1 MPGKV
6 RQFGSKG
13 EKITCVYNDNEDI
26 DGNNNECVGVENGGE
41 ALVQSS
47 KVINHNTLIGG
58 RMQTRSKTA
67 KRKAMLKKHAKSSK
81 ASKCKGKKS
90 ASCKRIKS
98 CKMTK
103 GKKRQFC
110 RSKKNKKH

>member
-1 MPGKV
+1 MSSNQENNMMGRAVNQTEECSNTK
-6 RQFGSKG
+6 
-13 EKITCVYNDNEDI
+13 
-26 DGNNNECVGVENGGE
+26 NNNEFTKCIANVK
-41 ALVQSS
+41 QRW
-47 KVINHNTLIGG
+47 NTYKGG

-90 ASCKRIKS
+90 ASCKRTKS

>member
-1 MPGKV
+1 MPLAVERGNGRAV
-6 RQFGSKG
+6 CR
-13 EKITCVYNDNEDI
+13 E
-26 DGNNNECVGVENGGE
+26 NNNAENNNNACRNKSNGNL
-41 ALVQSS
+41 ANVQPVY
-47 KVINHNTLIGG
+47 KGG

-90 ASCKRIKS
+90 ASCKRTKS
-98 CKMTK
+98 CKMAK